1 MLVKHPL
8 MRILSNRSEKMKV
21 YSLNSMLY
29 NTGYKDNMY
38 SFVNNINVHD
48 DGTHEEG
55 IRLSLTRV
63 I

>member
-1 MLVKHPL
+1 M
-8 MRILSNRSEKMKV
+8 KM

-38 SFVNNINVHD
+38 SFVNSINAHD
-48 DGTHEEG
+48 EGTNEEG
-55 IRLSLTRV
+55 IRLSLTRG

>member
-1 MLVKHPL
+1 
-8 MRILSNRSEKMKV
+8 
-21 YSLNSMLY
+21 MLY

-38 SFVNNINVHD
+38 SFVNNINAHD
-48 DGTHEEG
+48 EGNHEEG

>member
-1 MLVKHPL
+1 

-38 SFVNNINVHD
+38 SFANNINTHD
-48 DGTHEEG
+48 GWTHEEG